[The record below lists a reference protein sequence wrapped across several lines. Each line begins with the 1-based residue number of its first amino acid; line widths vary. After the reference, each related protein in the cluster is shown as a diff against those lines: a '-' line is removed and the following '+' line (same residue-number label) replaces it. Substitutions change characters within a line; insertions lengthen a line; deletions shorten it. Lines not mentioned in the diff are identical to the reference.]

1 MPLDRTRL
9 IQPEDLAALLAQ
21 EDGTDRLMVDLG
33 SPERFEQAHIPGA
46 VLVTPPELVDG
57 RPPAPGRLPSVDRL
71 SALFSR
77 LGLTPETLVI
87 ASDDEGGG
95 WAGRLIWTLEVIGH
109 PRWKVLDGGLHAWHD
124 AGLPLSDEHVTRTPT
139 VVEPTL
145 NPEPIAEAEDVL
157 AASGTGSARIWDARS
172 PEEYRGEKVQAA
184 RGGHVPGAVNLDWQE
199 LMDPARSLRLREDL
213 EELLAERGIDPHQP
227 IITHCQS
234 HHRSGLTWLVAR
246 LLGGTDVRG
255 YHGSWAEWGNRDD
268 LPVRTGDAP

>member
-1 MPLDRTRL
+1 MPLDRSRL
-9 IQPEDLAALLAQ
+9 IQPEDLAALLEQ

-33 SPERFEQAHIPGA
+33 APERFDRAHIPGA

-57 RPPAPGRLPSVDRL
+57 RPPAPGRLPSADRL

-87 ASDDEGGG
+87 AADDEGGG

-109 PRWKVLDGGLHAWHD
+109 SHWKVLDGGLHAWHD
-124 AGLPLSDEHVTRTPT
+124 AGLPLSGEHATRTPT
-139 VVEPTL
+139 VVDVTL
-145 NPEPIAEAEDVL
+145 HPGPVAEAEDVL
-157 AASGTGSARIWDARS
+157 AASEAGSARIWDARS

-213 EELLAERGIDPHQP
+213 EDLLAERGIDPHQP

-268 LPVRTGDAP
+268 LPVRAGDAP